1 MHQLKVWMN
10 NPFFVGLAGALSMIL
25 VIGIARTGLFYLCY
39 LPLVIAAKLIS
50 AHSVPEFRKKQLSKW
65 FRLLGFVA
73 GMMLTELL
81 FSLLLVAQNELSF
94 DFVKTQASWMVLAVE
109 LILGITV
116 FVFFFGVSVAFTFFL
131 RKYQS
136 IPKS

>member
-1 MHQLKVWMN
+1 MYKLNAWMN
-10 NPFFVGLAGALSMIL
+10 NPFFASLAGALSMIL
-25 VIGIARTGLFYLCY
+25 VIGIARTSLFYLCY

-50 AHSVPEFRKKQLSKW
+50 ARSVPEFGQKHLSKW

-73 GMMLTELL
+73 GMMITELL
-81 FSLLLVAQNELSF
+81 FSLHLVAQNELSF
-94 DFVKTQASWMVLAVE
+94 DFVNTQASWMVLAIE

-136 IPKS
+136 IKKS